1 MFMQIAL
8 LVLFVWIVLS
18 GGARSNGNGNG
29 NGKGSIETF
38 VILFLFVAWVAWKIF
53 NYL

>member
-29 NGKGSIETF
+29 KGSTETF

>member
-8 LVLFVWIVLS
+8 LVLFIWIVLS
-18 GGARSNGNGNG
+18 GGTRFNSNGNGNG
-29 NGKGSIETF
+29 STETF
-38 VILFLFVAWVAWKIF
+38 VILFLLVAWVAWKIF